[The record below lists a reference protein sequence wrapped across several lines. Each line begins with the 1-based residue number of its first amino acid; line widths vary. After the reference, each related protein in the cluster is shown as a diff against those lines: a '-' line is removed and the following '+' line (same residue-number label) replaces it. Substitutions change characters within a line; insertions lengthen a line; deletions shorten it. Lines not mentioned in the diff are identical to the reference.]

1 MQGGREGPER
11 ACRKGPGP
19 LARMNIQPL
28 VLRHGKIEQRACFA
42 AVDAVPSEEFL
53 SGSEKAQLEGFKF
66 AAKKQDFL
74 LGRLAAK
81 RALGALLQE
90 PDLRRIEIGSGD
102 HGEPLVRH
110 PQAGS
115 AEVTLSHSH
124 RLAVALAHSAA
135 YPMGIDLETVS
146 AVSAGTII
154 GELGASAP
162 EQAWLAAA
170 GIDDATACCVL
181 WTAREA
187 LGKALKVGLNRPLG
201 ALALTDIRAVGEGNW
216 VGRYLNY
223 PQCRCLSQ
231 ARGDRVLSLA
241 MPGEAELDAWPR
253 LK

>member
-1 MQGGREGPER
+1 MTVQT
-11 ACRKGPGP
+11 
-19 LARMNIQPL
+19 L
-28 VLRHGKIEQRACFA
+28 VLRHGRIEQRVCFA

-53 SGSEKAQLEGFKF
+53 SGSEKEQLAGYKF
-66 AAKKQDFL
+66 AAKKKDFL

-81 RALGALLQE
+81 RALGALLPE
-90 PDLRRIEIGSGD
+90 PDLRRIEIGAGD

-115 AEVTLSHSH
+115 TEVTLSHSH
-124 RLAVALAHSAA
+124 GLAVALAHSAA

-146 AVSAGTII
+146 AVAAGTII
-154 GELGASAP
+154 GELGVSAP

-170 GIDDATACCVL
+170 GVDDATACCVL

-201 ALALTDIRAVGEGNW
+201 ELALTDIRAVGEGNW

-223 PQCRCLSQ
+223 PQCQCLSQ
-231 ARGDRVLSLA
+231 AHGDRVLSLA
-241 MPGEAELDAWPR
+241 MPVEAELGAWPR

>member
-11 ACRKGPGP
+11 NCRKGPGP
-19 LARMNIQPL
+19 PAPMSVQTL
-28 VLRHGKIEQRACFA
+28 VLRLGKIEQRVCFS
-42 AVDAVPSEEFL
+42 AVDVVPSEEFL
-53 SGSEKAQLEGFKF
+53 SGSEQEQLAGFKF

-74 LGRLAAK
+74 PGRLAAK
-81 RALGALLQE
+81 RALGALLPE
-90 PDLRRIEIGSGD
+90 PDLRRIEIGAGD

-124 RLAVALAHSAA
+124 GVAVALAHSAA

-146 AVSAGTII
+146 AVAAGTII
-154 GELGASAP
+154 GELGVSAP

-170 GIDDATACCVL
+170 GVDDATACCVL

-201 ALALTDIRAVGEGNW
+201 ELALTDIRAVGEGNW

-223 PQCRCLSQ
+223 PQCQCLSQ
-231 ARGDRVLSLA
+231 AHGDRVLSLA
-241 MPGEAELDAWPR
+241 MPVEAELGSWPR